1 MNLLAN
7 LLVWAFSRFVV
18 IACHSH
24 RYDALLFLASEK
36 IILRICNP
44 AYS

>member
-24 RYDALLFLASEK
+24 RYDALFRLAG
-36 IILRICNP
+36 
-44 AYS
+44 